1 MPSRF
6 SINRQGENMSKN
18 KIFVCDVL
26 PCAGDL
32 DVVVALVEDG
42 ETTREV
48 QICIPKYCDISK
60 CIGEEIYYEIKN
72 GRVRLSAVRSPKHEV
87 DDPTQDIE
95 SGEE

>member
-1 MPSRF
+1 MPSRL

-42 ETTREV
+42 EKRE
-48 QICIPKYCDISK
+48 KY
-60 CIGEEIYYEIKN
+60 
-72 GRVRLSAVRSPKHEV
+72 RSAFRNTVIFPSVLARKFIMKSRMGVCVSPQYDH
-87 DDPTQDIE
+87 QNMR
-95 SGEE
+95 